1 MSLILQ
7 PGGHGVAKANLDRL
21 PVLASLAEEQIG
33 GTVTLP
39 PGKCVHTVLEF
50 QRIGNIAD
58 FVLHDDTEKANIQRS
73 TLDYLGVDTSGMRT
87 ARQMREGMDT
97 RQLSAEAKTAVV
109 DPRTTRV
116 DTRIWRG
123 EVYQKWKTGMLK
135 SADVARL
142 MEDKLARDGYQHR
155 YAATM
160 LNSKNGV
167 CCVVVCQRCSKGFTP
182 NSWSGGRGNPPLQQ
196 RRHDSVCWR

>member
-1 MSLILQ
+1 MLYLE
-7 PGGHGVAKANLDRL
+7 KNEFRFEDRGRGR
-21 PVLASLAEEQIG
+21 E
-33 GTVTLP
+33 
-39 PGKCVHTVLEF
+39 
-50 QRIGNIAD
+50 
-58 FVLHDDTEKANIQRS
+58 
-73 TLDYLGVDTSGMRT
+73 
-87 ARQMREGMDT
+87 ARQMSSSFDDPPSWLPHAARVAAA
-97 RQLSAEAKTAVV
+97 QLSTAAEAEAEAEAKTAVV

-116 DTRIWRG
+116 DTRFWCGEVYQKWVDPRTTRVDTRFWCG
-123 EVYQKWKTGMLK
+123 EVYQKWKTGSLK

-196 RRHDSVCWR
+196 RRHDSVCRV